1 MKFKL
6 GNFKVNGSPL
16 IFFCITFAILFLV
29 WMLLSGK
36 WEWKFVIFGIVA
48 SLAIAYICTPFLIV
62 TGSNKKQFY
71 LFGCNPLKLLI
82 YSAWLIKEIALS
94 SLATTRL
101 VLSPHME
108 YLPRIVYFS
117 IPFKNPAATM
127 FLANSITLTPGTI
140 TLDVLEDGV
149 FEVHALTAEAEASLM
164 SGVMAKKTAWL
175 YGENCEFTPLPGKK
189 KVDIGT
195 LVPKQDY
202 WEEDGNA

>member
-1 MKFKL
+1 
-6 GNFKVNGSPL
+6 
-16 IFFCITFAILFLV
+16 
-29 WMLLSGK
+29 MLLSGK

-48 SLAIAYICTPFLIV
+48 SLAVAYICTPFLIV
-62 TGSNKKQFY
+62 TGRNKKQFY

-82 YSAWLIKEIALS
+82 YSAWLIKEIVLS
-94 SLATTRL
+94 SLETTRL
-101 VLSPHME
+101 VLSPHMD

-117 IPFKNPAATM
+117 IPFENPAATM

-175 YGENCEFTPLPGKK
+175 YGENCAFTPLPGKK